1 MNGHLKQ
8 DYSKL
13 RVIFQGKS
21 NPYLS
26 PKINVSSISEW
37 VFVHFMV
44 NYSIKWPFYPISPV
58 TCSVEPAQSSQPLL
72 NGHPPFPVGDHSI
85 QVPLHF

>member
-8 DYSKL
+8 HYSKL
-13 RVIFQGKS
+13 RVIFQGKC

-26 PKINVSSISEW
+26 PKIYVSSISER

-44 NYSIKWPFYPISPV
+44 NYSIKWPFYLISLI

-72 NGHPPFPVGDHSI
+72 NAPIPCG
-85 QVPLHF
+85 